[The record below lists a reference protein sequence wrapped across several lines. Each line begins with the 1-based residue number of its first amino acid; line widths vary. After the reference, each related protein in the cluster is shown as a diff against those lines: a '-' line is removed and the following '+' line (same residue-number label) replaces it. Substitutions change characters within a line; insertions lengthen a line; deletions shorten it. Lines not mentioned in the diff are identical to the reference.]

1 MVTEESSDIVLE
13 QDLNSSTIEPP
24 KPTGDTGSRHP
35 TVCVHSFLRSARVCR
50 GGGIPG
56 FHLPRHILPVLRC
69 HSNHHYRK
77 RGDAISLQYSATLHP
92 ADRLPASSSPYYHS
106 RHMLLLLDKPTL
118 QGKILKLR

>member
-35 TVCVHSFLRSARVCR
+35 TVCVHFFLRSTRVRR

-56 FHLPRHILPVLRC
+56 FHLSRHILPVLRC
-69 HSNHHYRK
+69 HSNHHHRK
-77 RGDAISLQYSATLHP
+77 RGDTISLPYSATLRP
-92 ADRLPASSSPYYHS
+92 ANSLPASSSP
-106 RHMLLLLDKPTL
+106 
-118 QGKILKLR
+118 